1 MTFTRIGWIR
11 IILLFFLVVFILRLG
26 WLQLFQGDQLRRD
39 SERNYYRWVS
49 LPAPRGIIYDRKG
62 KSLAYNIQ
70 SNAVWLVSGQV
81 PRSKNKKEWHS
92 LISNL
97 TRIGIFPDEKSALN
111 ELSEYIQH
119 PNFQPIRLKNDL
131 TIEEVTK
138 LEEEMPYLPGI
149 YVKQESVRRYTGGSS
164 AAHLLG
170 YLREINAEELA
181 TRRDKGYHL
190 KDRIGK
196 SGVEA
201 EYEESLRGKDGRDEV
216 VVDALGRPLEEFK
229 AIKYVE
235 GTTLTL
241 TIDSKVQKAA
251 EAGLKG
257 KRGAAVAINPQTGEI
272 LALVSS
278 PSYDL
283 NVMSKRVSPEYY
295 RWMTKSGAQL
305 NRATAG
311 LYPPGSVFK
320 IITAAASI
328 ENGKVNPGTSY
339 YCDGQY
345 YGIHCWKHEGHG
357 ILNLNQAIAESC
369 NVYFMHLAEKVQGKN
384 LTNMAR
390 KFGLGEDIDLK
401 NIMPTSR
408 GMIPTFETMTDRER
422 RRWPLGNTLQM
433 GIGQSVL
440 TVTPLQSVRVV
451 AAIANGGRLVT
462 PYLVKSIGDKDEKI
476 TKSTDI
482 GLTPRTIQIIATG
495 LKQVTSTGTGKSMDS
510 TLKIA
515 GKTGTAQNRGD
526 DHAWFAGY
534 APYDNPNIA
543 VAVIIEN
550 GGHGGTIAAP
560 IAQEMIR
567 AYK

>member
-1 MTFTRIGWIR
+1 MIFSRIGWLR
-11 IILLFFLVVFILRLG
+11 IILLFFLAVFIIRLG
-26 WLQLFQGDQLRRD
+26 WLQLVQGEKLRHD

-62 KSLAYNIQ
+62 KPLAYNIQ
-70 SNAVWLVSGQV
+70 SKSVWLVSGQV
-81 PRSKNKKEWHS
+81 PRSKDKKAWRE

-97 TRIGIFPDEKSALN
+97 VKIGIFPDEKTAYD
-111 ELSEYIQH
+111 ELSDYIKQ
-119 PNFQPIRLKNDL
+119 PNYQPIRLKNDL
-131 TIEEVTK
+131 TIGEVTK

-149 YVKQESVRRYTGGSS
+149 YVRLEPVRRYTGGSS

-181 TRRDKGYHL
+181 ERRDKGYHL
-190 KDRIGK
+190 KDRVGK
-196 SGVEA
+196 AGVEA
-201 EYEESLRGKDGRDEV
+201 EYEESLRGQDGRDEV
-216 VVDALGRPLEEFK
+216 VVDALGRPLEEYK
-229 AIKYVE
+229 AVPYKE
-235 GTTLTL
+235 GNTLTL
-241 TIDSKVQKAA
+241 TIDSNVQRAA

-257 KRGAAVAINPQTGEI
+257 KKGAAVAINPQTGEI

-283 NVMSKRVSPEYY
+283 NVMSKRVTPEYY
-295 RWMTKSGAQL
+295 RWMTRTGAQL

-320 IITAAASI
+320 IITAATAL
-328 ENGKVNPGTSY
+328 EEGKVNPVTSY
-339 YCDGQY
+339 YCGGQY
-345 YGIHCWKHEGHG
+345 YSIHCWKHEGHG

-369 NVYFMHLAEKVQGKN
+369 NVYFMHLAEKVQGKR

-390 KFGLGEDIDLK
+390 NFGLGANIDLLD
-401 NIMPTSR
+401 IMPTSR
-408 GMIPTFETMTDRER
+408 GMIPNFEKMTDRER

-451 AAIANGGRLVT
+451 AAVANGGKLVT
-462 PYLVKSIGDKDEKI
+462 PYLVKSIG
-476 TKSTDI
+476 TNYQPTPKSTDI
-482 GLTPRTIQIIATG
+482 GLSPRTIQIIASG
-495 LKQVTSTGTGKSMDS
+495 LKQVTSTGTGKSMDP

-550 GGHGGTIAAP
+550 GGHGGTVAAP
-560 IAQEMIR
+560 VAQEMIK
-567 AYK
+567 AYR

>member
-1 MTFTRIGWIR
+1 MILSRIGWLR
-11 IILLFFLVVFILRLG
+11 IILLFFLAVFIIRLG
-26 WLQLFQGDQLRRD
+26 WLQLIQGDKLRQD

-62 KSLAYNIQ
+62 KPLAYNIQ
-70 SNAVWLVSGQV
+70 SKSVWLVSGQV
-81 PRSKNKKEWHS
+81 PRSKDKKAWRE

-97 TRIGIFPDEKSALN
+97 VKIGIFADENTAYS
-111 ELSEYIQH
+111 ELSDYIKQ
-119 PNFQPIRLKNDL
+119 PNYQPIRLKNDL

-149 YVKQESVRRYTGGSS
+149 YVRLEPVRRYTGGSS

-181 TRRDKGYHL
+181 ERRDKGYHL
-190 KDRIGK
+190 KDRVGK
-196 SGVEA
+196 AGVEA
-201 EYEESLRGKDGRDEV
+201 EYEESLRGQDGRDEV
-216 VVDALGRPLEEFK
+216 VVDALGRPLEEYK
-229 AIKYVE
+229 AVPYKE
-235 GTTLTL
+235 GNTLTL
-241 TIDSKVQKAA
+241 TIDSNVQRAA

-257 KRGAAVAINPQTGEI
+257 KKGAAVAINPQTGEI

-283 NVMSKRVSPEYY
+283 NIMSKRVTPEYY
-295 RWMTKSGAQL
+295 RWMTKNGAQL

-320 IITAAASI
+320 IITAATAL
-328 ENGKVNPGTSY
+328 EEGKVNPTTSY
-339 YCDGQY
+339 YCSGQY
-345 YGIHCWKHEGHG
+345 YSIRCWKHEGHG

-369 NVYFMHLAEKVQGKN
+369 NVYFMHLAEKVQGKR
-384 LTNMAR
+384 LTDMAR
-390 KFGLGEDIDLK
+390 NFGLGANIELND
-401 NIMPTSR
+401 IMPTSR
-408 GMIPTFETMTDRER
+408 GTIPNFEKMTEHER

-440 TVTPLQSVRVV
+440 TVTPLQSVRIV
-451 AAIANGGRLVT
+451 AAVANGGKLVT
-462 PYLVKSIGDKDEKI
+462 PYLVKSVG
-476 TKSTDI
+476 TNYQPTPKSTDI
-482 GLTPRTIQIIATG
+482 GLSPRTVQIIASG
-495 LKQVTSTGTGKSMDS
+495 LKQVTSTGTGKSMDP

-560 IAQEMIR
+560 VAQEMIR
-567 AYK
+567 AYR